1 MFALHCCFLHS
12 LAPCTPSTLSAPG
25 NTLGHKKTF
34 PPKPHQKFSHTVLTS
49 QGNRHTLENKTLY
62 SQKIMQNLLWTK
74 VLQSLALGQHKTTGW
89 VISASM
95 EQDVTNMHRKR
106 GIPEIFPSHGHQGS
120 FTAIAAGEALPQHP
134 QFAEL
139 TLPSRK
145 HQVKGKEQQSC

>member
-1 MFALHCCFLHS
+1 MLSIVASCTAWLRPLHL
-12 LAPCTPSTLSAPG
+12 PSQHLETRWAIRKPSHQNHIKNSPTWYSPAKATGILWRTKPY
-25 NTLGHKKTF
+25 THK
-34 PPKPHQKFSHTVLTS
+34 
-49 QGNRHTLENKTLY
+49 
-62 SQKIMQNLLWTK
+62 KIMQNLLWTK

-95 EQDVTNMHRKR
+95 EQDVTNMHQKR
-106 GIPEIFPSHGHQGS
+106 GIPEIFPSHGDQGS